1 MGRPAALAI
10 LGALTVASSISLGWP
25 QAPSTK
31 SLPAREDLARDKPAT
46 ASSFQT
52 DDKSPAAAF
61 DGEPESRWCASDA
74 SAPQWLQ
81 VDLGRPETI
90 SGYRVVW
97 EHGEVVHPFKIEGSV
112 DGKSWVILDDRSAS
126 EVRFQELSVRLL
138 AEVRGVRYVRLNVTE
153 TDPDHW
159 ASLFT
164 FEVFGTR
171 TAQAPTFALTK
182 KADARSILQGIKA
195 PSGFE
200 MTVFASPPDIRYPTC
215 LAASPTGEV
224 YVGIDENGSLD
235 AKAGRGR
242 VVRCID
248 SDGDGKADKFN
259 VFASMDSPRGVI
271 WDAGTLYVL
280 HPPFLTAYVDTDG
293 DGVSDKSE
301 DLVKG
306 IGFDLKFRGADHTT
320 NGIRLGIDGYIY
332 IAVGDY
338 GFVKAEGKDG
348 KPLQLLGGGIVRVRT
363 DGTGLE
369 IVSRGQRNIYDVA
382 IDPYMNLF
390 TRDNTNDGDG
400 WDVRLSHVVPT
411 GHYGYPS
418 LFKRFPDEHIQPLA
432 DYGGGSPCGS
442 LYLQD
447 AALPEP
453 YGDML
458 YTCEWG
464 RGGIFMHPLEP
475 NGAGFKA
482 KQEMFLEIPRPT
494 DMDVDGEGRIYVSSW
509 RDGGFNYSRP
519 DIGYVIRVVAKDSKP
534 AKFPDLKASTDGQ
547 LVYSIISDSAVLRL
561 AAQRELLRRGI
572 KPGAAKLLL
581 TFADSLKTRT
591 MNHGRVAAIFTLAQR
606 ADAQTL
612 RDLAGIASNRPEVRE
627 FAIKAIG
634 DHGPDVPGAVA
645 DSLSKFLAD
654 PSPRVRLQAVVAI
667 GRLGHVEDA
676 PAILP
681 LTVDLDPRVAHVA
694 VKALVAL
701 NASDA
706 CLKALADPK
715 LAFDASMALQAMH
728 DPKVVAGLI
737 KVLEGSSKDLASR
750 KPALKALCRL
760 YFEEAPYEAGKWW
773 GTRPDTSGPYYNAVT
788 WKMSEAVG
796 DALKAAVKLA
806 DDPTRRWLLGEMLK
820 NKVDFEETTSLALRL
835 STTDPALKASATDLL
850 VSRPKLSLDAI
861 KFLEGVATL
870 DADPSARAKAIR
882 GLLRHTSQQESRESA
897 LRALAAISEQDDP
910 PAEPLGAWL
919 DYAKDGRHARDAGTF
934 VKMAEGADA
943 GRGVLGYAV
952 LIQVENAQRA
962 PERAKTDAK
971 EAIERA
977 WEKPV
982 FASRLLRA
990 VALAKANAYAP
1001 KVRTALLDGRGEV
1014 KQAAEFAARRLNITS
1029 KAESTAS
1036 TKGVK
1041 PIATTP
1047 YDQVLAAVL
1056 KDKGDEALGAVL
1068 FEKQGC
1074 VNCHAVAKGQPIKGP
1089 YLGDI
1094 TTRYNRTELTESIL
1108 KPSAKIAQGFETKK
1122 FALNSGQTYEGFVVR
1137 EAGDEIEMRNS
1148 TGAVTIISKK
1158 DIEETQKSELSVMPQ
1173 GLLDPLTPHDLASVL
1188 AYLESLKGK

>member
-1 MGRPAALAI
+1 MGRLAALAI
-10 LGALTVASSISLGWP
+10 LGALGLVSSVSLGWP
-25 QAPSTK
+25 QAPQAK
-31 SLPAREDLARDKPAT
+31 SVQAREDLARGKPAT
-46 ASSFQT
+46 ASTFQT

-81 VDLGRPETI
+81 VDLGRPETLT
-90 SGYRVVW
+90 GYRVVW
-97 EHGEVVHPFKIEGSV
+97 EHDGIVHPYRIEGSS
-112 DGKSWVILDDRSAS
+112 DGKNWTVLEDRSAS
-126 EVRFQELSVRLL
+126 LDRFQEHFARFSP
-138 AEVRGVRYVRLNVTE
+138 EVRGTRHVRLTATATE
-153 TDPDHW
+153 PDHW
-159 ASLFT
+159 ASIFT

-171 TAQAPTFALTK
+171 PAQAPTSALAK
-182 KADARSILQGIKA
+182 KADVGTILRGIKA
-195 PSGFE
+195 PEGFE
-200 MTVFASPPDIRYPTC
+200 VTAFASPPDIRYPTC
-215 LAASPTGEV
+215 LAASPDGV
-224 YVGIDENGSLD
+224 VFVGIDENGSLD

-280 HPPFLTAYVDTDG
+280 HPPFLTAYTDTNG

-320 NGIRLGIDGYIY
+320 NGIRLGIDGFIY

-400 WDVRLSHVVPT
+400 WDVRLSYVVPT

-418 LFKRFPDEHIQPLA
+418 LFKRFPDEHLQPLA

-442 LYLQD
+442 LFLQEPF
-447 AALPEP
+447 LPAP
-453 YGDML
+453 YRNML

-464 RGGIFMHPLEP
+464 RGGIFMHPLVP
-475 NGAGFKA
+475 IGAGFKA
-482 KQEMFLEIPRPT
+482 EQKMFLEIPRPT

-519 DIGYVIRVVAKDSKP
+519 DIGYVIRLTAKDDK
-534 AKFPDLKASTDGQ
+534 ATKFPDLKAATHEQ
-547 LVYSIISDSAVLRL
+547 LVGYIGSESAVLRL
-561 AAQRELLRRGI
+561 AAQRELLRKGMKGTVSRDLERL
-572 KPGAAKLLL
+572 AAQKNVH
-581 TFADSLKTRT
+581 SLAA
-591 MNHGRVAAIFTLAQR
+591 RVAAIFTLE
-606 ADAQTL
+606 QTIKANSIKPL
-612 RDLAGIASNRPEVRE
+612 QSLAAGYTELRE
-627 FAIKAIG
+627 FAIKAI
-634 DHGPDVPGAVA
+634 A
-645 DSLSKFLAD
+645 DRPKDEAKLAD
-654 PSPRVRLQAVVAI
+654 NFIDSYATDPNPGVRTQVAI
-667 GRLGHVEDA
+667 AMGRLGDVEHA
-676 PAILP
+676 PTLLP
-681 LTVDLDPRVAHVA
+681 LTADPDPIVAHVA

-706 CLKALADPK
+706 CLKVLADPK
-715 LAFDASMALQAMH
+715 LAPGASMALQAMH

-737 KVLEGSSKDLASR
+737 QVLEGSSKDLAKA

-760 YFEEAPYEAGKWW
+760 YFTEAPYEAGKWW
-773 GTRPDTSGPYYNAVT
+773 GTRPDTSGPYYSAVT
-788 WKMSEAVG
+788 WKESEAVG
-796 DALKAAVKLA
+796 EALKAAVKHA
-806 DDPTRRWLLGEMLK
+806 DSPTRGWLLGEMLK
-820 NKVDFEETTSLALRL
+820 NKVDFEETTALALKL
-835 STTDPALKASATDLL
+835 SENDPTLKSSAIDLL

-870 DADPSARAKAIR
+870 DADPAARAKAVR
-882 GLLRHTSQQESRESA
+882 GLLRRASQQESREAAS
-897 LRALAAISEQDDP
+897 RVLAAISQQDDP
-910 PAEPLGAWL
+910 AAEPLGVWL
-919 DYAKDGRHARDAGTF
+919 DYAKDGRHSRDVTTF

-943 GRGVLGYAV
+943 GKGVLGYAV
-952 LIQVENAQRA
+952 LTQVENAQRA
-962 PERAKTDAK
+962 PESSKEEAKQV
-971 EAIERA
+971 IERA
-977 WEKPV
+977 WDKPEQ
-982 FASRLLRA
+982 AARLLRA
-990 VALAKANAYAP
+990 VALSKANSFAP
-1001 KVRTALLDGRGEV
+1001 KVRTALTDAHTEV
-1014 KQAAEFAARRLNITS
+1014 KQAAEFAAKRLNIAS
-1029 KAESTAS
+1029 KIEATPS

-1041 PIATTP
+1041 PIAATP
-1047 YDQVLAAVL
+1047 YEQVLAAVL
-1056 KDKGDEALGAVL
+1056 QDKGDTALGASL

-1074 VNCHAVAKGQPIKGP
+1074 VNCHAFAKGQPIKGP

-1094 TTRYNRTELTESIL
+1094 TTKYNRTELTESIL

-1122 FALNSGQTYEGFVVR
+1122 LALNSGQTFEGFVVR
-1137 EAGDEIEMRNS
+1137 ESGDEIEMRNS
-1148 TGAVTIISKK
+1148 SGAVSIIAKN
-1158 DIEETQKSELSVMPQ
+1158 DIEETAKSDISVMPQ